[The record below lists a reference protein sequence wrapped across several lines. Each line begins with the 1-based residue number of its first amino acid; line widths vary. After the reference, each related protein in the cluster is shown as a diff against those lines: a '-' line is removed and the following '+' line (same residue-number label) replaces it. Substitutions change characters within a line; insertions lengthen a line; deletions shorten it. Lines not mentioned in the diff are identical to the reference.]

1 MEKTL
6 TRREQYLQAIASRRS
21 ELLPETPLTREEI
34 LLEEIALKEEGAGGK
49 DGLDGKSAYQIAVDN
64 GFAGT
69 EGEWLES
76 LKGGNDPATDIDFS
90 TLLQEE

>member
-21 ELLPETPLTREEI
+21 ELLPDTPLTREEI

-49 DGLDGKSAYQIAVDN
+49 DGLDGKSAYQQALDG
-64 GFAGT
+64 GFTGT
-69 EGEWLES
+69 EEEF
-76 LKGGNDPATDIDFS
+76 NAAFRDIDM
-90 TLLQEE
+90 TKAEMLTILEGGEQ